1 MLLPLV
7 AISTVVLVMVVVK
20 LVCTVVQWWLHNGRR
35 ERERIEVD
43 ARVIRTV
50 WQKLEVEKMGNFEN
64 RGTYLGNRRFECLVC
79 SSFSFENR

>member
-1 MLLPLV
+1 M
-7 AISTVVLVMVVVK
+7 
-20 LVCTVVQWWLHNGRR
+20 GE

-64 RGTYLGNRRFECLVC
+64 RGTYLGKRGFECLVGGLC
-79 SSFSFENR
+79 VAPLALKAGESR